1 MTEQLNKFYEILN
14 GVDDNLKLEDYKVK
28 LLEIKELFKP
38 KKEQEQQDAKARQE
52 QQKENEIN
60 KVVDDILKFKRI
72 KLSLIYNHYKYKLIT
87 KKQKEEVKDLLL
99 NSNYINL
106 IKNKNDKT
114 IGYELNEDNK
124 EEFKKWLIDNLI
136 SIN

>member
-38 KKEQEQQDAKARQE
+38 KQEQQEQQE
-52 QQKENEIN
+52 QKENEIN

>member
-14 GVDDNLKLEDYKVK
+14 GVDDNLKLEDYKAK

-38 KKEQEQQDAKARQE
+38 KKEEQEE
-52 QQKENEIN
+52 QKENNEQN
-60 KVVDDILKFKRI
+60 KVDEVVNDILKFKRI

-124 EEFKKWLIDNLI
+124 EEFRKWLSDNLI

>member
-38 KKEQEQQDAKARQE
+38 KQEE
-52 QQKENEIN
+52 EQKENEIN